1 MMILFALTIENDSF
15 VHMPE
20 ILERKDLELLRHLQ
34 VDARLSNAELAE
46 LTGLSASACYRRVRA
61 LEANGI
67 IKRQVAVLDAA
78 KCGLRFNAIVQ
89 VSLFR
94 HDRSHVEQFVQ
105 RIQTRP
111 EVIECFATTGD
122 ADYHLKIC
130 ADDADTYN
138 AFLDEFLLGLPGV
151 SRIQTN
157 LILKEIKQTTALPL

>member
-1 MMILFALTIENDSF
+1 MS
-15 VHMPE
+15 HS
-20 ILERKDLELLRHLQ
+20 LESKDLELLRHLQ
-34 VDARLSNAELAE
+34 SDARPSNAELAE
-46 LTGLSASACYRRVRA
+46 ATGMSASACYRRVRA
-61 LEANGI
+61 LEASGI
-67 IKRQVAVLDAA
+67 IRGQVAILDAA
-78 KCGLRFNAIVQ
+78 RLGLRFNAIVH

-94 HDRSHVEQFVQ
+94 HDRSHVEQFVE

-111 EVIECFATTGD
+111 EVIECFATTGE
-122 ADYHLKIC
+122 ADYHLRIV